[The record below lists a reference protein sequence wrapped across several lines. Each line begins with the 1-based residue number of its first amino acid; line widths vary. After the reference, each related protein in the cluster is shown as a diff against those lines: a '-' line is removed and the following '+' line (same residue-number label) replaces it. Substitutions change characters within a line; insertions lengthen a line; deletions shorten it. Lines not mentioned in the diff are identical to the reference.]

1 MDYVYVHDFSPVSAL
16 VIGAPGSEWI
26 LLPKR
31 AAAFW
36 EGHKKPSVLFQKI
49 CWEEPEKQKTR
60 SCRAQELSR
69 SRAQWRGKKRKQC
82 TETYRDRLT
91 STGATV
97 GGKKRAEI
105 ASLAWLSSRLAFGI
119 LRRFLT

>member
-1 MDYVYVHDFSPVSAL
+1 MNYVYVHDFSPVSAL

-26 LLPKR
+26 LLPKQ

-36 EGHKKPSVLFQKI
+36 EGHEKSSALFQKI

-69 SRAQWRGKKRKQC
+69 SSAQWRGRERRQFTK
-82 TETYRDRLT
+82 TDSPDDR
-91 STGATV
+91 GN
-97 GGKKRAEI
+97 
-105 ASLAWLSSRLAFGI
+105 
-119 LRRFLT
+119 RRPGTTKFQDC